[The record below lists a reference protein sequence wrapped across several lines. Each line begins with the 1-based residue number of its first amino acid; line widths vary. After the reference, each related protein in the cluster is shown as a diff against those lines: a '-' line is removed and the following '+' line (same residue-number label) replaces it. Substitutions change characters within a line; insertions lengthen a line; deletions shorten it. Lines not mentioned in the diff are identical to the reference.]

1 MKNTRAKKKEKI
13 VLAAMVMFA
22 KKGFAETSMADIAKE
37 AGIGKGTTYEYFK
50 GKDDLF
56 FATFKK
62 FLEYNE
68 SAANVTLSNLAAKS
82 TVQKIEAF
90 SNSVLNSIKEAEK
103 FYPLTLE
110 FWAASGSSK
119 YKNEINKLFKD
130 FYRRVGSIF
139 ADIIKQGVE
148 IEEFD
153 ADLDIDAFVPAIV
166 GAWDMIGLQAWFDD
180 EFDIDRTMKGF
191 TDLII
196 RGLLR
201 IK

>member
-1 MKNTRAKKKEKI
+1 MKNTRAEKRERVI
-13 VLAAMVMFA
+13 LAAMVLFA
-22 KKGFAETSMADIAKE
+22 KKGFAGTSVADIAKE

-62 FLEYNE
+62 FLEYSE

-119 YKNEINKLFKD
+119 YKNEIKKLFKD

-201 IK
+201 T

>member
-1 MKNTRAKKKEKI
+1 MKYTRAEKKERI
-13 VLAAMVMFA
+13 ILAAMVLFA
-22 KKGFAETSMADIAKE
+22 KKGFAGTSVADIAKE

-62 FLEYNE
+62 FLEYSE

-119 YKNEINKLFKD
+119 YKNEIKKLFKD

-180 EFDIDRTMKGF
+180 EFDMDRTMKGF

-196 RGLLR
+196 RGLIR
-201 IK
+201 R

>member
-1 MKNTRAKKKEKI
+1 MKYTRAEKKERI
-13 VLAAMVMFA
+13 ILAAMVLFA
-22 KKGFAETSMADIAKE
+22 KKGFAGTSVADIAKE

-62 FLEYNE
+62 FLEYSE
-68 SAANVTLSNLAAKS
+68 SAANITLSNLAAKS

-119 YKNEINKLFKD
+119 YKNEIKKLFKD

-139 ADIIKQGVE
+139 ADIIKQGIE

-180 EFDIDRTMKGF
+180 EFDMDRTMKGF

-196 RGLLR
+196 RGLIR
-201 IK
+201 K

>member
-1 MKNTRAKKKEKI
+1 MKNIRAKKKEKI
-13 VLAAMVMFA
+13 ILAAMVLFA
-22 KKGFAETSMADIAKE
+22 KKGFAGTSVADIAKE

-56 FATFKK
+56 FATFEK
-62 FLEYNE
+62 FLEYSEN
-68 SAANVTLSNLAAKS
+68 AANISLSNLAAKS
-82 TVQKIEAF
+82 AAEKVSAF
-90 SNSVLNSIKEAEK
+90 SMSVLNSIKEAEK

-119 YKNEINKLFKD
+119 YKNEIKKLFKD

-139 ADIIKQGVE
+139 ADIIKQG
-148 IEEFD
+148 IALEEFD

-201 IK
+201 I